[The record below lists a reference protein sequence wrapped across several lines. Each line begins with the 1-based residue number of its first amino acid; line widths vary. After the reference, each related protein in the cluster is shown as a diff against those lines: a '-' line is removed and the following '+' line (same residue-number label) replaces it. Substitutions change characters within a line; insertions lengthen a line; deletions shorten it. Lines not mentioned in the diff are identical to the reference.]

1 MRCGAKTRD
10 GDPCRNPPMRGA
22 RRCRMHGAA
31 TKAARRAAERRLLEA
46 KMRSVVNW
54 ALAKREAELAELRA
68 HGLTPYTWGL
78 ERGLGLDQEGLKPGG
93 LNG

>member
-31 TKAARRAAERRLLEA
+31 TRAARRAAERRLLEA
-46 KMRSVVNW
+46 EMRSVVGRF
-54 ALAKREAELAELRA
+54 LAQREAELAELRA
-68 HGLTPYTWGL
+68 HGLTPYVRGL
-78 ERGLGLDQEGLKPGG
+78 QRGLGGEGENQGG
-93 LNG
+93 